1 MAEFS
6 FLDWLLFPKAC
17 HLGQLFPFF
26 LFVFQH
32 TASMFLQKDM
42 TVMFVDTFHFIFQV
56 PIIKLTDQR
65 TDVKVDI
72 SFNVETG
79 VKAASFI
86 KGYMKV
92 RGAFSTGDFTWL
104 AIQTGYPFIYVC
116 VSERLH
122 TTPSRVSY
130 NVTESWTKREG
141 RTHDI

>member
-1 MAEFS
+1 M
-6 FLDWLLFPKAC
+6 
-17 HLGQLFPFF
+17 GQLFLFF
-26 LFVFQH
+26 LFVFQD
-32 TASMFLQKDM
+32 TVSMFLQKDM
-42 TVMFVDTFHFIFQV
+42 TVVFVEPFHFIFQV

-92 RGAFSTGDFTWL
+92 RGAFSAGDFTWL
-104 AIQTGYPFIYVC
+104 AIQTGYYFIYVC

-122 TTPSRVSY
+122 TKLSRFSS
-130 NVTESWTKREG
+130 NLTESWTKHEV
-141 RTHDI
+141 RTHAILV